1 MQYDIIS
8 KRISERFPSD
18 FAELILGKSARKIEV
33 LPRELSL
40 TEHRSDGLCRVT
52 EDDQKFIL
60 HIEFQS
66 SLDST
71 MPKRMLSYCVRIMD
85 QYDLPVYPVVIYL
98 NPKDANSTIEDSYTS
113 MVRSRQVLSFS
124 YDVIRIWDVEVDRI
138 FDNHLYGL
146 YPFSLLAKGA
156 KLPECIEKVDM
167 AVKDK
172 YLDSD
177 TYMCMRVIA
186 ELKYPRE
193 VIEDMLDDILEK
205 SEIYHE
211 LIEKGEK
218 KGMEKGMV
226 EGMEKGRAEDIVSVL
241 STRFGDI
248 PSKVSQRIY
257 SIRNSSVL
265 RDLLKLAVTS
275 RDIDEF
281 ERRLSA

>member
-8 KRISERFPSD
+8 KRVSERFPAD
-18 FAELILGKSARKIEV
+18 FAELIIGKAVQKIDV
-33 LPRELSL
+33 LSRELPL

-60 HIEFQS
+60 HIEFQNS
-66 SLDST
+66 HDSE
-71 MPKRMLSYCVRIMD
+71 MPKRMLSYYVRIMD
-85 QYDLPVYPVVIYL
+85 KYDLPVYPVVIYL
-98 NPKDANSTIEDSYTS
+98 NPKDANRAIEDSYTS
-113 MVRSRQVLSFS
+113 RLRSRQVIAFS
-124 YDVIRIWDVEVDRI
+124 YEVIRIWDIRVDHI

-146 YPFSLLAKGA
+146 YPFTPLAKGA
-156 KLPECIEKVDM
+156 KLSECIEKVDR

-186 ELKYPRE
+186 ELKYPKE
-193 VIEDMLDDILEK
+193 VIEDMLDDMLEK
-205 SEIYHE
+205 SEIYRE

-218 KGMEKGMV
+218 KGME
-226 EGMEKGRAEDIVSVL
+226 ESIISVL
-241 STRFGDI
+241 ITRFGEI
-248 PSKVSQRIY
+248 PDKVSQRIY

-265 RDLLKLAVTS
+265 PDLLKLAVTS